1 MDSQRRQ
8 ARLLRRQAEEVARQM
23 PRQVGAARLALTG
36 LQSRYASGL
45 VSLTDV
51 LQAQYALLRAE
62 TDQKVATLAVWR
74 GLLLEAYAQGDIN
87 LFLQALN

>member
-1 MDSQRRQ
+1 MTAARQ
-8 ARLLRRQAEEVARQM
+8 ALI
-23 PRQVGAARLALTG
+23 G

-51 LQAQYALLRAE
+51 LQAQYTLLRAE
-62 TDQKVATLAVWR
+62 SDQKATTLAVWR
-74 GLLLEAYAQGDIN
+74 GRLLEAYAEGDIN